1 MTRDFLMHSLLDQ
14 YEASMETARARFD
27 RDNALSGIL
36 RPETD
41 PILLELFLIHFNALG
56 VQMTDPVEG
65 WIRRAGERCE
75 EFGLPEL
82 GKALKSHSK
91 AEAGHQLM
99 MVRDTRRLVDRW
111 NRRHATKLDAE
122 KLMATPATRGI
133 QRYCRVHEDNIAG
146 RTPYAQIAIEYEI
159 EMLPLKYGSVFIKGC
174 LERLG
179 ADIADCM
186 EFVNEHVTLDIGHS
200 KFNGEQ
206 LRTFIERKP
215 ESLPAL
221 IAAGTEALDAYA
233 EFLGNCELLA
243 GTRLKTLAAA
253 EV

>member
-1 MTRDFLMHSLLDQ
+1 MRNLFDQ
-14 YEASMETARARFD
+14 YETSMETARARFD
-27 RDNALSGIL
+27 RDNALSRIL

-65 WIRRAGERCE
+65 WIWRAGQRCE
-75 EFGLPEL
+75 ECGLPEL
-82 GKALKSHSK
+82 GKALKNHSK

-111 NRRHATKLDAE
+111 NRRREKLDAE
-122 KLMATPATRGI
+122 ELMSAPATPGI

-146 RTPYAQIAIEYEI
+146 QTPYAQIAIEYEI

-174 LERLG
+174 LDRLG

-206 LRTFIERKP
+206 LRRFIEGKP

-233 EFLGNCELLA
+233 EFLSDCERTSIASRESLLP
-243 GTRLKTLAAA
+243 A
-253 EV
+253 EA

>member
-1 MTRDFLMHSLLDQ
+1 MQNLFDQ
-14 YEASMETARARFD
+14 YEASMEIARARFD
-27 RDNALSGIL
+27 RDNALSRIL

-75 EFGLPEL
+75 EFGLPDL

-99 MVRDTRRLVDRW
+99 MVRDTRRLVERW
-111 NRRHATKLDAE
+111 NRRRSTKLDADE
-122 KLMATPATRGI
+122 LISAPATPGI
-133 QRYCRVHEDNIAG
+133 RRYCGVHEDNIAG
-146 RTPYAQIAIEYEI
+146 KTPYAQIAIEYEI
-159 EMLPLKYGSVFIKGC
+159 EMLPLKYGSMFIKGC
-174 LERLG
+174 LDRLG

-206 LRTFIERKP
+206 LQRFIERKP
-215 ESLPAL
+215 ESLAAL

-233 EFLGNCELLA
+233 EFLGDCEE
-243 GTRLKTLAAA
+243 TAARSRESLSPVEA
-253 EV
+253 